1 MKRNLKN
8 LVMDARQISA
18 VCGRARTAGR
28 AHLQSKGEAEPW
40 KATLGSLK
48 TGEES
53 KAERQSFKIGKGG
66 MKRVRKMLRS
76 YAPERQVCSCKGKDG
91 ALKNIYATRAE
102 AERQATYRSSLIG
115 IPLFVLECLEGKGFH
130 LTKIPQA

>member
-18 VCGRARTAGR
+18 VCARAKTAGR
-28 AHLQSKGEAEPW
+28 AHQQSKGEVEPYV
-40 KATLGSLK
+40 ATLGSLK
-48 TGEES
+48 A
-53 KAERQSFKIGKGG
+53 KAEPEAKRQSFKIGKGG